1 MNPIGL
7 FTAATETPT
16 SSLGDFSNWTMII
29 MLVVVFAFMYIFTIR
44 PQKKKEKEVA
54 EMRKSV
60 MVGDKVTTNGG
71 IVGTV
76 LKDTDETLFILTG
89 TQKIEVCRW
98 AIRSIDKKVD
108 EEESENEDK

>member
-7 FTAATETPT
+7 FLAATESP
-16 SSLGDFSNWTMII
+16 SLGGLGDWTMII
-29 MLVVVFAFMYIFTIR
+29 LLGAMFIFLYFFTIR
-44 PQKKKEKEVA
+44 PQKKKEKQVA

-76 LKDTDETLFILTG
+76 LKDTDETLFLLSG
-89 TQKIEVCRW
+89 TQKIEVYRW

-108 EEESENEDK
+108 SDETEEDK